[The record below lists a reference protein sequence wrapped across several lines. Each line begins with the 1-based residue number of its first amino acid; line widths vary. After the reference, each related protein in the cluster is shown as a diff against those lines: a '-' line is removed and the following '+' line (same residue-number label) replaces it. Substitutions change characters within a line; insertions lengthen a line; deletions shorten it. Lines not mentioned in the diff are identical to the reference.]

1 MTASEILSL
10 REKKALKSIVIYES
24 AQVTLF
30 GESSGAVSVILYHF
44 CYMCIS
50 KHVKDF
56 KSFIVSF
63 TKF

>member
-30 GESSGAVSVILYHF
+30 GESSGAVSVILDHF
-44 CYMCIS
+44 GYMCIS
-50 KHVKDF
+50 NMLKMLK
-56 KSFIVSF
+56 VSL
-63 TKF
+63 